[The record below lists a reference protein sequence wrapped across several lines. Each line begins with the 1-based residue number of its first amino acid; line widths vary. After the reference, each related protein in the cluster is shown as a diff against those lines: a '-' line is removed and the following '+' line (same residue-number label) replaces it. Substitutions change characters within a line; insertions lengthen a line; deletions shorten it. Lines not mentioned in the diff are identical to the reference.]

1 MSLSETYRISGDNA
15 SAVGVSQF
23 PAYLATLALK
33 EVAPQNVE
41 TPAKD
46 TAYKFYLAQNNKG
59 EILYF
64 AGAMSGNFLATTT
77 KISKATDVYLEE
89 VLDGETVIG
98 FRLYFMDGETKKYI
112 DAHEYQAGKVG
123 IQLTETPTCTWTFN
137 SDLGVL
143 TTVVCAK
150 TWYLGTYST
159 YNTMSLSETYRISG
173 DNASAVG
180 VSQFPAY
187 LATIEIVND
196 HVCEFAAATCVKPA
210 TCKCGKTQGEALGH
224 NIADNVCTNCGAKV
238 VTLTEAKDLEDGT
251 LVLVEVTVT
260 KITFSWSDTNKNM
273 SVDVTDGTTTLNA
286 YKLATKVGVGD
297 IIVIYGKMGS
307 YNEVK
312 QIAEGAI
319 AEIKTA
325 HVCSEYTAA
334 TCKALAACVVCG
346 ATTGEYA
353 DHIYGTDGVCTVE
366 GCGVQEGVTQAYNK
380 VTSSEQ
386 FTTGTYVLIGNTS
399 HVTFSA
405 INGTSWVV
413 GETLEAGNTIAKA
426 NGDNYAITLTVTD
439 AGVTIKIGDKYIAPK
454 GGNNNGLKIGTTEYN
469 WAYSFD
475 ENGNIT
481 FKGVG
486 DDTVTLAYNST
497 NSSTESIGPAYRGY
511 KNTTVASYDTYY
523 TTFVAYKLG

>member
-1 MSLSETYRISGDNA
+1 MYIEKVLGEDGTTVLGYRFYFDNA
-15 SAVGVSQF
+15 G
-23 PAYLATLALK
+23 
-33 EVAPQNVE
+33 
-41 TPAKD
+41 
-46 TAYKFYLAQNNKG
+46 
-59 EILYF
+59 
-64 AGAMSGNFLATTT
+64 T
-77 KISKATDVYLEE
+77 KTYIDISTSKAAALVTENPNAIYNYDADKKIWAADI
-89 VLDGETVIG
+89 DGT
-98 FRLYFMDGETKKYI
+98 LY
-112 DAHEYQAGKVG
+112 
-123 IQLTETPTCTWTFN
+123 
-137 SDLGVL
+137 
-143 TTVVCAK
+143 
-150 TWYLGTYST
+150 YLGTYYDSSKDTSYLTIGASKASYVTAENTGST
-159 YNTMSLSETYRISG
+159 
-173 DNASAVG
+173 
-180 VSQFPAY
+180 QFPAA
-187 LATIEIVND
+187 LATLEIVSEK

-210 TCKCGKTQGEALGH
+210 TCACGETQGEALGH
-224 NIADNVCTNCGAKV
+224 NIADYVCANCGAKV

-251 LVLVEVTVT
+251 LVLVEVTVS
-260 KITFSWSDTNKNM
+260 KITYGWKDNSKNM
-273 SVDVTDGTTTLNA
+273 SVDVTDDTTTLNA

-297 IIVIYGKMGS
+297 VIVIYGKMGS
-307 YNEVK
+307 YNDTK

-325 HVCSEYTAA
+325 HVCSEYTDA

-439 AGVTIKIGDKYIAPK
+439 AGVSIKIGDKYIAPK
-454 GGNNNGLKIGTTEYN
+454 GGNNNGLTIGTTEYN

-511 KNTTVASYDTYY
+511 KNTTVVYDTYY